1 MTENEEQVPAE
12 TQLTPGQRERLQHDR
27 AEETIRAVSA
37 GAHPGEEAL
46 KLSNQYTD
54 EWLDR
59 AASRVRRLF
68 RRR

>member
-1 MTENEEQVPAE
+1 VTENDEQP
-12 TQLTPGQRERLQHDR
+12 TPEQRERLQQER

-37 GAHPGEEAL
+37 GGHPGEEAF
-46 KLSNQYTD
+46 KLANQYTD

-59 AASRVRRLF
+59 AAARVRRLF